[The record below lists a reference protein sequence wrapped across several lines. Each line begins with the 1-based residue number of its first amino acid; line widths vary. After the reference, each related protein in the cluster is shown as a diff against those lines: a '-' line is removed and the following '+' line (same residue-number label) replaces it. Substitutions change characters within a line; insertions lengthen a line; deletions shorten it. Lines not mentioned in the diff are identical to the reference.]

1 MKPTHNPN
9 VLKSKKRRRKDKIA
23 YGYQRIIKR
32 ETREES
38 EWRIT
43 KVDKQRMSW
52 RVFIILNS
60 DFPTNA
66 RNKPLFWTL
75 SGVRWELNKTKPKL
89 FF

>member
-43 KVDKQRMSW
+43 KVDKQRMS
-52 RVFIILNS
+52 
-60 DFPTNA
+60 
-66 RNKPLFWTL
+66 
-75 SGVRWELNKTKPKL
+75 
-89 FF
+89 